1 MIVLANS
8 ATVEPLDAGAA
19 LAGDAAGAGSLERRF
34 GGVSRLLGAGA
45 LARLQAS
52 HFVVVGVG
60 GVGSWAAEALARSGA
75 GALTLIDMDH
85 VAESNINR
93 QVHALEAT
101 LGAAKG
107 EAMRERIAGIWRGCR
122 VTLVDDFVTAE
133 NAAAL
138 LPDDAIVVDAIDQP
152 RAKAAMI
159 ALCRRRGQ
167 PLVVCGGAGAVT
179 DGLGLKRADLA
190 LVRGD
195 PLLASVRARLRR
207 EHGFPREAGKRFGV
221 AALYFEAQR
230 VRPATAASG
239 VAARAAGVGG
249 DAAGDDAAACEVP
262 ARAGAPLACAGYG
275 SLVTVTAALGFAAAG
290 LAIEAALR

>member
-1 MIVLANS
+1 MVVLATS
-8 ATVEPLDAGAA
+8 APVEPLDAGAA

-34 GGVSRLLGAGA
+34 GGVSRLLGAAA
-45 LARLQAS
+45 LARLQAA
-52 HFVVVGVG
+52 HFVVVGIG

-93 QVHALEAT
+93 QAHALEAT

-107 EAMRERIAGIWRGCR
+107 EAMRERIAGIWPGCR

-133 NAAAL
+133 NAGAL
-138 LPDDAIVVDAIDQP
+138 LPEGAIVVDAIDQP

-159 ALCRRRGQ
+159 SLCRRRGQ
-167 PLVVCGGAGAVT
+167 PLVVCGGAGAVI

-195 PLLASVRARLRR
+195 PLLAAVRARLRR

-230 VRPATAASG
+230 VRPAGAGGKAAVG
-239 VAARAAGVGG
+239 AADGGG
-249 DAAGDDAAACEVP
+249 DAVSCEVP
-262 ARAGAPLACAGYG
+262 VRAGAPLACAGYG